1 MPRDSLVVL
10 TMLFKVLKQ
19 LGGCI
24 TSCSR
29 RNYRKMGSGIGE
41 GGGGKIVF
49 SHGFSHNRG
58 VMILLSIE
66 KNI

>member
-41 GGGGKIVF
+41 GGGAKSYLAMG
-49 SHGFSHNRG
+49 
-58 VMILLSIE
+58 LLITE
-66 KNI
+66 EL